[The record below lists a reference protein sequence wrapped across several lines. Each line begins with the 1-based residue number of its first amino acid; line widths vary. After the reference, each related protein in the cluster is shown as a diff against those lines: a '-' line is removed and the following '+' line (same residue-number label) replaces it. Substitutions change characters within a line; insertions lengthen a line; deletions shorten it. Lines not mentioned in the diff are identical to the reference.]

1 MPLDGA
7 FAQAVGDFLEAA
19 FDSYGYPLTLLGA
32 LVENTFLLGAVLP
45 GGTIILAA
53 AAYAKIGS
61 LQWPVVVLLGWAGMV
76 LGNSVDYWVGRKAF
90 RPLIKRFDKKRGFRQ
105 NLVRARAFLNRYGPW
120 AVLAGHFL
128 GHLRSFVAITAGSS
142 RFPFGRYLLFEAGAA
157 LAWNLLYCSLGY
169 LLASHLDTLRK
180 VIERTGLAGMAAIGV
195 AVVLIWLIR
204 RRQARVRQADA
215 R

>member
-1 MPLDGA
+1 
-7 FAQAVGDFLEAA
+7 
-19 FDSYGYPLTLLGA
+19 
-32 LVENTFLLGAVLP
+32 
-45 GGTIILAA
+45 
-53 AAYAKIGS
+53 
-61 LQWPVVVLLGWAGMV
+61 
-76 LGNSVDYWVGRKAF
+76 
-90 RPLIKRFDKKRGFRQ
+90 
-105 NLVRARAFLNRYGPW
+105 
-120 AVLAGHFL
+120 
-128 GHLRSFVAITAGSS
+128 LRSFVAITAGSS

-157 LAWNLLYCSLGY
+157 LAWNLLYCGLGY